1 MNYIDIIIILLV
13 LLAAFKGFSRGLIK
27 EVLSL
32 ISLIAGVYIATNF
45 SVYFE
50 KHLTNNFPKFEDII
64 SVVSFV
70 LVFLIVFLSLKLA
83 AILISKLAKS
93 LQLGLVNKLLGLLF
107 GGVKV
112 LLILSFVLF
121 EINHLDSSF
130 GEIIPKKQKE
140 ESFLYQPLSQLIPTI
155 NPISKEKSS
164 IKDKIEKKF
173 DETIESIKNN
183 LDTIPE

>member
-13 LLAAFKGFSRGLIK
+13 LFAAFKGFSRGFIK
-27 EVLSL
+27 AVLSL

-45 SVYFE
+45 SVFFE
-50 KHLTNNFPKFEDII
+50 KYLTNYLPEFEDII
-64 SVVSFV
+64 SVISFV

-83 AILISKLAKS
+83 AILISKLVKS
-93 LQLGLVNKLLGLLF
+93 LQLGLANKLLGLLF
-107 GGVKV
+107 GGAKA

-121 EINHLDSSF
+121 EINHLESSF

-140 ESFLYQPLSQLIPTI
+140 ESFLYQPLFEIIPTI

-173 DETIESIKNN
+173 NETIESIENN
-183 LDTIPE
+183 LDIIPE

>member
-13 LLAAFKGFSRGLIK
+13 LLAAFKGFSRGFIK
-27 EVLSL
+27 AVLYL
-32 ISLIAGVYIATNF
+32 ISLITGVYIATNF

-50 KHLTNNFPKFEDII
+50 KYLTNNLPEFEDII
-64 SVVSFV
+64 SVISFV

-93 LQLGLVNKLLGLLF
+93 FQLGLVNKLLGLLF
-107 GGVKV
+107 GGAKA

-121 EINHLDSSF
+121 EINHLESSF

-140 ESFLYQPLSQLIPTI
+140 ESFLYQPLSELIPTI
-155 NPISKEKSS
+155 NLISKEKSS
-164 IKDKIEKKF
+164 TKDKIEKKF
-173 DETIESIKNN
+173 NETIESIENN
-183 LDTIPE
+183 LDIIPE